1 MSTFTDWNGPQG
13 GVKAS
18 DLVQLAN
25 AYTEL
30 VAKLNQHM
38 ADRTP
43 NTSDVHGVKT
53 YVESKIA
60 EVQAL
65 IPSVS
70 AFITESAADA
80 KYALQS
86 QIPSDVVHSA
96 DIANFVSNAAL
107 TSALSN
113 YLRTNDLASQQV
125 ILDIQDDITAIETAL
140 AQTTFSKPI
149 LKATDY
155 IEGLIHAVEQVKFTD
170 KLVATHIG
178 GSDANGK
185 YWLIGMQT
193 DDHQA
198 GTAYIK
204 YTNTKPFTAVVNF
217 ACSKVNG
224 KYNGALSVVTDTVI
238 DGLKFKLVYGT
249 DHDNVEHVYLA
260 VQAPEW
266 LTLNQLEAY
275 ASGINFCPIGSEGCV
290 IPNGDCH
297 DIANCFANAGFSAS
311 KINVPIGH
319 IGEVVGWH
327 KFDANGVPID
337 YPDCFLP
344 CDGSDVPDSYP
355 ELIAEGVT
363 VTPVVD
369 YCLIVAKTMDGYSN
383 GEEPVE
389 EDHSTILM
397 PTENGTFTVD
407 KQTAKAGETVTI
419 IPAPDTG
426 YQVAEI
432 TVIDDTETPVTV
444 INNTFEM
451 PDADVAIQV
460 TFEIVDRNLTLVG
473 CDFPVGGI
481 VYVPSVS
488 KAGDTITIRHVNAAG
503 DTITFADNVY
513 TITTQAAV
521 NNLDVRNMTTHA
533 AIVPVAGTDEWTF
546 TMPDS
551 DVLINIDFSG

>member
-1 MSTFTDWNGPQG
+1 MSTFTDWDGPQG
-13 GVKAS
+13 GGARAA

-25 AYTEL
+25 AYSEL
-30 VAKLNQHM
+30 VTKLNQHM
-38 ADRTP
+38 VATP
-43 NTSDVHGVKT
+43 DPSDVHGVKT

-96 DIANFVSNAAL
+96 DIANFVTQTAL

-113 YLRTNDLASQQV
+113 YLRTDDLASQQV
-125 ILDIQDDITAIETAL
+125 ILDIQDDVAAIETAL
-140 AQTTFSKPI
+140 AQTTFSMPI

-178 GSDANGK
+178 GSDTNGK

-224 KYNGALSVVTDTVI
+224 RYNGALSVVTDTVI

-260 VQAPEW
+260 IQAPEW
-266 LTLNQLEAY
+266 LAHNQLEAY
-275 ASGINFCPIGSEGCV
+275 ASGINFCPIGSEGCI

-311 KINVPIGH
+311 KINVPVGH
-319 IGEVVGWH
+319 VGEVVGWH
-327 KFDANGVPID
+327 KFDANGAPID

-344 CDGSDVPDSYP
+344 CDGSVVPDSYT
-355 ELIAEGVT
+355 ELLAEGVT

-369 YCLIVAKTMDGYSN
+369 YCLIVAR
-383 GEEPVE
+383 
-389 EDHSTILM
+389 TIDSKPADETLYAIR
-397 PTENGTFTVD
+397 TVINGTGTVD
-407 KQTAKAGETVTI
+407 LNKTSAEDGETV
-419 IPAPDTG
+419 
-426 YQVAEI
+426 VI
-432 TVIDDTETPVTV
+432 TLSAAATAIHVL
-444 INNTFEM
+444 NNT
-451 PDADVAIQV
+451 DSSIVATTQV
-460 TFEIVDRNLTLVG
+460 
-473 CDFPVGGI
+473 
-481 VYVPSVS
+481 
-488 KAGDTITIRHVNAAG
+488 DTT
-503 DTITFADNVY
+503 NVY
-513 TITTQAAV
+513 
-521 NNLDVRNMTTHA
+521 
-533 AIVPVAGTDEWTF
+533 TF
-546 TMPDS
+546 TMPAS
-551 DVLINIDFSG
+551 DVTIIVDFA